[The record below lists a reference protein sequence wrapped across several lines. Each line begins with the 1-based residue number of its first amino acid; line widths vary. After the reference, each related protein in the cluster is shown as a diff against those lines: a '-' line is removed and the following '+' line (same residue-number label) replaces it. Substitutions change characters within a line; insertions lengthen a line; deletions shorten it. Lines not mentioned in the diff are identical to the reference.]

1 MSDSNKI
8 INVCF
13 YFLNSNVWSEVI
25 AHRIMNQ
32 EPQVHFIEFGSSRIF
47 LPFQGIYIDCDY
59 FCDKIVFF
67 KKLFFFVLN

>member
-1 MSDSNKI
+1 MLL
-8 INVCF
+8 
-13 YFLNSNVWSEVI
+13 FLNSNVWSEVI

-32 EPQVHFIEFGSSRIF
+32 EPQAHFIEFGSSRIF

-67 KKLFFFVLN
+67 